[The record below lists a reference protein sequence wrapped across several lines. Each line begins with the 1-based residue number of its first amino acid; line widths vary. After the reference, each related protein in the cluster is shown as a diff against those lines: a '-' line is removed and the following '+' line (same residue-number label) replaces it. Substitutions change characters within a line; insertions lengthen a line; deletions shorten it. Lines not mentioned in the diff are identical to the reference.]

1 MPTCYSTLNDICF
14 DFSREVLAFDYL
26 KRVCQHFESSPDLGT
41 ALILHI
47 ELLLQ
52 KGRELLAKQKIED
65 IITGNKS
72 LNQTNIFN
80 SIYINVKIQNY
91 TRDLYRIRVNQ
102 KTVQCKQ
109 FNCSILHS
117 VFDSGTLRPT

>member
-41 ALILHI
+41 ALVLHI

-72 LNQTNIFN
+72 LNQTNIF
-80 SIYINVKIQNY
+80 Y
-91 TRDLYRIRVNQ
+91 
-102 KTVQCKQ
+102 
-109 FNCSILHS
+109 SILYKCKN
-117 VFDSGTLRPT
+117 TKPY